1 MDDFPKMLFGW
12 SWEENKLFEL
22 ALAAVDEENP
32 DRWQV
37 VASMLGG
44 KKSAEDVQK
53 HYAILLEDLQF
64 IESGELDH
72 TLVEEAQACV
82 EVERTPSVCWTEED
96 QKYVLTFF
104 ISFISLLF
112 FPFPVLFP

>member
-1 MDDFPKMLFGW
+1 MLCGW
-12 SWEENKLFEL
+12 NWEENKLFEL
-22 ALAAVDEENP
+22 ALAVVDEEDP
-32 DRWQV
+32 DRWKL

-53 HYAILLEDLQF
+53 HYVILLEDLKC

-82 EVERTPSVCWTEED
+82 QVDRTQSLCWTEED
-96 QKYVLTFF
+96 HKAKVETIEAN
-104 ISFISLLF
+104 IS
-112 FPFPVLFP
+112 PRGY